1 MRKAINYMLPVLL
14 LVLGYLVYMQW
25 FSPSKPLLF
34 VTPEKTTFPSNLSSL
49 PIKSLDGKKDTLN
62 ISNDALTIFV
72 VENPRNV
79 SLAFYNT
86 LKPFHEWL
94 TKQGIQIVYLWNGPR
109 KDERLEI
116 IKIVDA
122 DSFAT
127 HVDFDQRLH
136 AQYQQMGL
144 QFVRFPLVFVYSQE
158 GEAIYSQHPI
168 LPDTLSDLMSL
179 FRDKGNEHGRS

>member
-1 MRKAINYMLPVLL
+1 MRRAINYMLAVLL

-34 VTPEKTTFPSNLSSL
+34 VIPEKTTFPSNLSSM

-62 ISNDALTIFV
+62 ISNHKHTIFV
-72 VENPRNV
+72 VESSWNT

-94 TKQGIQIVYLWNGPR
+94 TKRDAQIVYLWNGPK

-116 IKIVDA
+116 IKVVDA
-122 DSFAT
+122 DPYAI
-127 HVDFDQRLH
+127 HVDYDQRLH

-144 QFVRFPLVFVYSQE
+144 QFVSFPLVFVYSQE
-158 GEAIYSQHPI
+158 GEVIFFQQHI
-168 LPDTLSDLMSL
+168 SPDTLSDLMSL
-179 FRDKGNEHGRS
+179 FLDKGNEHGPS